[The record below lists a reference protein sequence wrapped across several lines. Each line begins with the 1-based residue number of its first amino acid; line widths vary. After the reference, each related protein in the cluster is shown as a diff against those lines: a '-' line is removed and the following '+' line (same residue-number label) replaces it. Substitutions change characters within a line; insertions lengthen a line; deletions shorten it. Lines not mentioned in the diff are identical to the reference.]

1 MISFSMDVS
10 RLGAITIAVIH
21 HRIDIKESFLLQR
34 EIFNSSLPLRTKV
47 MRGASIEKQ
56 VVNKGATLVGRL
68 NEIPGD
74 QLVLF

>member
-47 MRGASIEKQ
+47 MRGASIES
-56 VVNKGATLVGRL
+56 R
-68 NEIPGD
+68 
-74 QLVLF
+74 

>member
-47 MRGASIEKQ
+47 MRGASIEK

-74 QLVLF
+74 QLVPF